1 MSEEQVAQ
9 NTALESFFDLVFVL
23 AFSQVTEYVFERPT
37 PTGVLQGLA
46 LLAVLWWSWTS
57 YSWLTDSGAAHG
69 NIRARILILAAM
81 AAIGLASLSLPESFG
96 RPRKALLFAAF
107 YAAARVIH
115 VVVYRMSA
123 RQDASRGDWTTIG
136 GVRRLTPGLLAPA
149 ALLLA
154 AAAAHGPGRSL
165 LWGAAIA
172 IGYLNPVVRGVHGL
186 DIHPR
191 HFADR
196 HGLVV
201 ILALGE
207 AIAGMGA
214 VHPALVAENV
224 IGAALALT
232 IAAALWWMYFD
243 YAGDA
248 AKTRLEEAKGDDRSR
263 LARDAYSLIHL
274 PLVLGIIAVALGIRT
289 GMTGIERP
297 LTPLGTAALGSGIAV
312 YLVAL
317 NLFRWRT
324 SGSFRP
330 ARFVAAAVALAG
342 IPLARGARAMEVFAA
357 GAALLVVLVAYETL
371 RSDELRHEVREQLE
385 KGAA

>member
-1 MSEEQVAQ
+1 VSEEQVAQ

-37 PTGVLQGLA
+37 STGVLQGLA
-46 LLAVLWWSWTS
+46 ILAVLWWSWTS
-57 YSWLTDSGAAHG
+57 YSWLTDSGGAHG
-69 NIRARILILAAM
+69 NIPARILILAAM

-96 RPRKALLFAAF
+96 PPRKALLFAAF
-107 YAAARVIH
+107 YAAARAIH

-123 RQDASRGDWTTIG
+123 RRDASKGDWTTVG
-136 GVRRLTPGLLAPA
+136 AVRRLMPGLLAPA

-154 AAAAHGPGRSL
+154 AAAAHDPARSL
-165 LWGAAIA
+165 LWAAAIA
-172 IGYLNPVVRGVHGL
+172 VGYLNPVLRGVHGL
-186 DIHPR
+186 NIHAR

-224 IGAALALT
+224 VGAALALT
-232 IAAALWWMYFD
+232 IAAALWWAYFD

-248 AKTRLEEAKGDDRSR
+248 AKSRLEDVKGDDRST
-263 LARDAYSLIHL
+263 LARDAYSLIHF
-274 PLVLGIIAVALGIRT
+274 PLVLGIIAVALAVRT
-289 GMTGIERP
+289 GMSGIGRP
-297 LTPLGTAALGSGIAV
+297 LGPLASAALGGGIAI
-312 YLVAL
+312 YLVGL

-324 SGSFRP
+324 SGSIRP
-330 ARFVAAAVALAG
+330 ARFAAAAIALAG
-342 IPLARGARAMEVFAA
+342 IPLARRAHAIDVFAA
-357 GAALLVVLVAYETL
+357 AAALLVALVAYETL
-371 RSDELRHEVREQLE
+371 RPDQQRQEVQEQLAE
-385 KGAA
+385 GA